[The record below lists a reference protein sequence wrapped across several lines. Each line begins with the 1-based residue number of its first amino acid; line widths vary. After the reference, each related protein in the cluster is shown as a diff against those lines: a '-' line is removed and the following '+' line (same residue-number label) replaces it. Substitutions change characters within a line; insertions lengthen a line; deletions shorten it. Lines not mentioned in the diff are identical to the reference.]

1 MNKLLWIIA
10 FIAVGVTA
18 VTVYRNSSPQTTT
31 TPDAVV
37 EESQDTAAPYSSNPS
52 GAAAKVAAPDVSTW
66 ETYTSP
72 THGFTISFPPDVTH
86 ETAAE
91 GERFYKWGPTQT
103 GQTEMYDG
111 LRLEIRSGTY
121 APKTFAEF
129 VDEQYEAK
137 KSNPDIRNVGEKQN
151 VTVGGM
157 PAVSYR
163 IEAFGDGTQIFVDR
177 GEGRYLDIT
186 DATVEPADRETLFP
200 VIVDAMINS
209 IR

>member
-1 MNKLLWIIA
+1 MNKILWIVAIIA
-10 FIAVGVTA
+10 LALTA
-18 VTVYRNSSPQTTT
+18 VTAYRNSSPQTTP
-31 TPDAVV
+31 TPDATV
-37 EESQDTAAPYSSNPS
+37 EESQETAAPYSSNPN

-72 THGFTISFPPDVTH
+72 THGFTISYPADVTH
-86 ETAAE
+86 ETSPE
-91 GERFYKWGPTQT
+91 RERFYKWGPTQT

-111 LRLEIRSGTY
+111 LRIEITSGTY

-129 VDEQYEAK
+129 VDEQYESK
-137 KSNPDIRNVGEKQN
+137 KNNPDIRNVGERHN
-151 VTVGGM
+151 ITIGGK

-163 IEAFGDGTQIFVDR
+163 IEAFGDGTQIFVDQ